1 MRTKLIATALALAI
15 TASVP
20 FSYGSGIP
28 TVDVANLAQMALDA
42 QRQAQ
47 EALDQLNAAK
57 DAIQQ
62 AKAQFDQYKNLVSGN
77 SKLGDFL
84 DNPQLNKTLSLD
96 GWEDIYQDA
105 RDLGS
110 LRERYGLVSD
120 DTSVQKT
127 FDKLLAVTDALERN
141 YDASTQR
148 VKNAEALRQK
158 LDEVQTPQEKED
170 LQLRYQQELLELQN
184 QQMRLQQTQMLV
196 AQKERMESK
205 QRAQS
210 FKDYLNGKKSSPQ

>member
-1 MRTKLIATALALAI
+1 MKQRLLASALALAI
-15 TASVP
+15 AVTVP
-20 FSYGSGIP
+20 CSYGSGIP
-28 TVDVANLAQMALDA
+28 TVDVASLAQMAMDA
-42 QRQAQ
+42 QRQAK

-57 DAIQQ
+57 EAIEQ
-62 AKAQFDQYKNLVSGN
+62 AKAQFDHYKSLVTGN

-84 DNPQLNKTLSLD
+84 DNPELNKTLSLD

-110 LRERYGLVSD
+110 LRDRYGLVSD
-120 DTSVQKT
+120 DINVQKS

-148 VKNAEALRQK
+148 VKNAQALRTK

-196 AQKERMESK
+196 AQKERLESK
-205 QRAQS
+205 QRAQA
-210 FKDYLNGKKSSPQ
+210 FKDHLNGKKS

>member
-1 MRTKLIATALALAI
+1 MKRRLIVSALALAI
-15 TASVP
+15 TVAVP
-20 FSYGSGIP
+20 CSYGAGIP
-28 TVDVANLAQMALDA
+28 TVNLPQMAQMLLDA

-57 DAIQQ
+57 EAIQQ
-62 AKAQFDQYKNLVSGN
+62 AKAQFDSYKSMVTGN
-77 SKLGDFL
+77 SNLGDFL
-84 DNPQLNKTLSLD
+84 DNPELNKTLSLD

-105 RDLGS
+105 RDLGT
-110 LRERYGLVSD
+110 LRSRYGLVSD
-120 DTSVQKT
+120 DVSVQKS

-148 VKNAEALRQK
+148 VKNAQALRAK

-184 QQMRLQQTQMLV
+184 QQMRLQQTQTLV
-196 AQKERMESK
+196 AQKERLESK
-205 QRAQS
+205 QRAQA
-210 FKDYLNGKKSSPQ
+210 FKDHLNGKKS